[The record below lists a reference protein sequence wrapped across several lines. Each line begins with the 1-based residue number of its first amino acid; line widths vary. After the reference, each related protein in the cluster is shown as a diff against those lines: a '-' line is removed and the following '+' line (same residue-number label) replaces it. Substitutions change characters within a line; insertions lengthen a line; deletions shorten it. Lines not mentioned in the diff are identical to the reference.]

1 MLISHETKKNRG
13 VRQAIGC
20 CYHNRALNIG
30 CLFCKRPRKNYL
42 DLFSSV
48 IYKLALPLEENTII
62 QASQEMGQSSGRQTR
77 QSVRSE
83 ADTLPLLRSAHGN
96 QVRETRPIP
105 RNARRQEKPK
115 PAHWPTRPLSV
126 DKINCP
132 QTRSGYTPQASSKA
146 ECPCEGESVDIYEHE
161 SVADQREHVRLRWM
175 GRLRRMPHRQQS
187 EEQGC

>member
-1 MLISHETKKNRG
+1 
-13 VRQAIGC
+13 
-20 CYHNRALNIG
+20 
-30 CLFCKRPRKNYL
+30 
-42 DLFSSV
+42 
-48 IYKLALPLEENTII
+48 
-62 QASQEMGQSSGRQTR
+62 MGQSSGRQTR